1 MQSAVENASKQYIE
15 ISGRDVKIT
24 VDASLSDDSY
34 VPSFSTPPHNLPK
47 CLELTHLSSSVVLGE
62 LK

>member
-1 MQSAVENASKQYIE
+1 MQAAVENALKQYIE
-15 ISGRDVKIT
+15 ISGRDVKTI

-34 VPSFSTPPHNLPK
+34 VPINITPHSLSK
-47 CLELTHLSSSVVLGE
+47 HLKLTHIMLYLVLEE